1 MTLTAS
7 VISIQV
13 GRPQEVSWR
22 RRRFRTGMQKAQ
34 VRGPVAALWLNL
46 AGDEQADLSV
56 HGGPDKAV
64 YVYPS
69 EHYDYWSSKL
79 ERNDLG
85 WGSFGE
91 NLTTAGLDERE
102 IAVGDQL
109 RIGSA
114 LFEVR
119 QPRTPC
125 HKLAYK
131 FDRPDIIKAF
141 WRAGRSG
148 FYLSVLEEGIIQAGD
163 DIFVQPTANPRITI
177 AQLLALLREA
187 TVDLDLVRRAIEC
200 ETLPEPWKVS
210 LRERFSEA
218 AIH

>member
-1 MTLTAS
+1 MTATPS

-13 GRPQEVSWR
+13 GRPRQVSWR
-22 RRRFRTGMQKAQ
+22 RRTFRTAILKTP
-34 VRGPVAALWLNL
+34 VSGPVAARRLNL

-64 YVYPS
+64 YAFPS
-69 EHYDYWSSKL
+69 EHYEYWGSEL
-79 ERNDLG
+79 QRHDLG

-91 NLTTAGLDERE
+91 NLTTIGIDDRE
-102 IAVGDQL
+102 LAVGDQL

-125 HKLAYK
+125 HKLAFR
-131 FDRPDIIKAF
+131 FDRPDMVKMF
-141 WRAGRSG
+141 VRAGRAG
-148 FYLSVLEEGIIQAGD
+148 FYLSVVEEGVIQAGD
-163 DIFVQPTANPRITI
+163 DIVLHRTALPRITM
-177 AQLLALLREA
+177 AQLLLLLREP
-187 TVDLDLVRRAIEC
+187 TVDLDLIRRALEC
-200 ETLPEPWKVS
+200 EALPEPWKVS